1 MNTVMISCICITN
14 NRPRLLAR
22 SIACYLKQTYQS
34 KQLIVSYPMDD
45 YQTELV
51 LDNLK
56 ESPDLNIIRIKRPCE
71 ETLGN
76 ARNNAIYRCEGKYV
90 CIWDDDDWHHEER
103 LNIQLNAIISSKSNY
118 LGSILSRII
127 LYDCTT
133 DLAYLSFAY
142 HWDGTLLCRKEALF
156 QNQYADRNKAE
167 DTQVIPF
174 LVKKNMISFVEEQP
188 FLYIYIYHGHNT
200 WNYKHYQIFINK
212 SFLLKQEY
220 ANKIRALLQY

>member
-1 MNTVMISCICITN
+1 
-14 NRPRLLAR
+14 
-22 SIACYLKQTYQS
+22 
-34 KQLIVSYPMDD
+34 MDD

-133 DLAYLSFAY
+133 DWL
-142 HWDGTLLCRKEALF
+142 
-156 QNQYADRNKAE
+156 
-167 DTQVIPF
+167 I
-174 LVKKNMISFVEEQP
+174 
-188 FLYIYIYHGHNT
+188 
-200 WNYKHYQIFINK
+200 
-212 SFLLKQEY
+212 FLLHIIGMERYY
-220 ANKIRALLQY
+220 AEKRLYFKINMLIEIKLKTLKLFLF